1 MISLFKKKRG
11 TSRLHAKVVEVNPKH
26 LSDYLGLTF
35 ILKLKKLF
43 SSEPHAT
50 HVNIKKHYNISHAI
64 AL

>member
-1 MISLFKKKRG
+1 MKFLFKKRG

-35 ILKLKKLF
+35 ILKFKKIF

-50 HVNIKKHYNISHAI
+50 HVNIKKS
-64 AL
+64 L